1 MLRNNKNFLNVNIK
15 KQYFKAK
22 GIIKLMFIELSIN
35 NNMFNTFYIF
45 CSEIFSVKCF
55 QLHMNE
61 TI

>member
-1 MLRNNKNFLNVNIK
+1 MLRNNKIFLNVNIK

-45 CSEIFSVKCF
+45 SSEIFSVKCF